1 MSSRHRVRTP
11 MRWTLVAACPICHTC
26 HTCHVS
32 HTNGSLMRTAPSA
45 VLLSVLTPLAVVALP
60 VVSAPHPAP
69 HPVRSEVRSQA
80 LHGVEL
86 AAVGSRAVRGSARAA
101 FQASR
106 RPAAGGAGPQRRAA
120 GRAGHPHP
128 RRVLRPARR
137 HLAPGDRPGRPHRPG
152 AHPRPQGLDRLDRAG
167 RHRHTC
173 GQRGQGGPSRHRA
186 ALGRRLGRLPG
197 PGRRGQRRPAA
208 RPAGRPGGPGQLGR
222 RRVGGGRPADAVGA
236 GRGGPAADLHPGP
249 VGRGRV
255 DPRQRAEVQLHDQG
269 RLRAPHGRRQRLLRG
284 RGAEDPPRHLR
295 LPRQGQ
301 RLVGHRLQLP
311 GRPVRPAL
319 GGPVRRDDPC
329 RRRRP
334 HRWLQ
339 RRQLRGVGARQL
351 RQGRCARGDGRL
363 DRPADGLEAV
373 VVLPRPER
381 HDGAHLPGRGDVEV
395 PRRHQGHLRGDLRAP
410 GRRQHVLPG
419 HQPLHPARDHQG
431 ADDHLHG
438 HRPARPAA
446 RAGQRRVRQRRQHH
460 HGGPGHQRPGLE
472 PADHGLLPRHRRA
485 DPDRDGI
492 DGPPGERGVGP
503 ARTTRGSRSD
513 PGPTRSPSPAPMP
526 RRQPARGSAR

>member
-11 MRWTLVAACPICHTC
+11 MRWTLVAACPICHIC

-69 HPVRSEVRSQA
+69 HPVHSEVRSQA

-101 FQASR
+101 FQAFQ
-106 RPAAGGAGPQRRAA
+106 ATGQQA
-120 GRAGHPHP
+120 
-128 RRVLRPARR
+128 
-137 HLAPGDRPGRPHRPG
+137 APGRTVGRPDVLVTRTHVASFDLLG
-152 AHPRPQGLDRLDRAG
+152 V
-167 RHRHTC
+167 TW
-173 GQRGQGGPSRHRA
+173 HRA
-186 ALGRRLGRLPG
+186 TAPADLTVLVRTHGHKGWTGWTALDVTDTPAGSEGK
-197 PGRRGQRRPAA
+197 AA
-208 RPAGRPGGPGQLGR
+208 RPGTEPLWVGDSDGYQVRVDVVSGALPRGLRVDLVDPGSSD
-222 RRVGGGRPADAVGA
+222 ADGSVGA
-236 GRGGPAADLHPGP
+236 GRPMQSAQAGGGPAADLHPGP

-269 RLRAPHGRRQRLLRG
+269 RLRAPHRRRQRLLRG
-284 RGAEDPPRHLR
+284 RGAEDPARHLR

-351 RQGRCARGDGRL
+351 RQGRGARGDGRL

-381 HDGAHLPGRGDVEV
+381 HDGAHLPGRRDVEV

-410 GRRQHVLPG
+410 GRGQHVLPG
-419 HQPLHPARDHQG
+419 HQPLH
-431 ADDHLHG
+431 
-438 HRPARPAA
+438 AA
-446 RAGQRRVRQRRQHH
+446 RRRSRRSTTTYLGTALLDPRPEPASAVYGSGASITHR
-460 HGGPGHQRPGLE
+460 GPGHQRPGLE

-492 DGPPGERGVGP
+492 DRPPGERGVGP
-503 ARTTRGSRSD
+503 EG
-513 PGPTRSPSPAPMP
+513 
-526 RRQPARGSAR
+526 